1 MAHAMLEAFRHPEEM
16 HVSRSRLL
24 AAALL
29 LVAAPALRAQ
39 QPAAPPA
46 NPPLE
51 VGAPAPDFSLRGAT
65 RYGVLRDPVRLS
77 DFHGKVVVLAYFFRA
92 RTRG

>member
-1 MAHAMLEAFRHPEEM
+1 MRL
-16 HVSRSRLL
+16 SRL
-24 AAALL
+24 ALL
-29 LVAAPALRAQ
+29 AVAGLVGAPIACAQ
-39 QPAAPPA
+39 

-51 VGAPAPDFSLRGAT
+51 VGAMAPDFALSGAT

-77 DFHGKVVVLAYFFRA
+77 DFRGRTVVVAFFFRA

>member
-1 MAHAMLEAFRHPEEM
+1 MK
-16 HVSRSRLL
+16 RSHWL

-29 LVAAPALRAQ
+29 VLGAPAIRAQ
-39 QPAAPPA
+39 QPAAAAPTA
-46 NPPLE
+46 PPLE
-51 VGAPAPDFSLRGAT
+51 VGAVAPDFSLPGAT

-77 DFHGKVVVLAYFFRA
+77 DFRGKTVVLVFFFRV